1 MRQNKL
7 VEQETRTDPNIFQK
21 RQTIDYQQRNIFRIA
36 RNKIIETTFS
46 AQRKAKRPIDLKF
59 VRQ

>member
-36 RNKIIETTFS
+36 RNKSEKKLLKQLS
-46 AQRKAKRPIDLKF
+46 VRKE
-59 VRQ
+59 RQNVQWT